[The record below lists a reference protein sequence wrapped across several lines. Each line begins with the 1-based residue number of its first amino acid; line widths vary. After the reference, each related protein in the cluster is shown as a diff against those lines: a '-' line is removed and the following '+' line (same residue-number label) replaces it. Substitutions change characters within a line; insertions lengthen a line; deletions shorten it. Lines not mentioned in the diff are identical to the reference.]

1 MTFGNTTDFPREN
14 GDGAEQGLTKKPG
27 ISANL
32 SKEDNILRIESQ
44 IALIEEM
51 IVDLLDE
58 IEAIGKII
66 ASERKRA
73 DKAFDPVDRGEH
85 LKLIEAY
92 ENIITKDEEEIKRHR
107 YTVSKF
113 RSYIEALRFGVSI
126 AEIIANKH

>member
-1 MTFGNTTDFPREN
+1 MTNVQISRYFKK
-14 GDGAEQGLTKKPG
+14 GAEQGLTIKPG

-32 SKEDNILRIESQ
+32 GKEDNIVRIESQ

-58 IEAIGKII
+58 IEAILKII
-66 ASERKRA
+66 AMERKRA
-73 DKAFDPVDRGEH
+73 QKASDPVDRGEH

-92 ENIITKDEEEIKRHR
+92 ENIIIKDEEEITRHR

-113 RSYIEALRFGVSI
+113 RSYIEALRSGVSI
-126 AEIIANKH
+126 TEIIANKH